1 MDDLISIG
9 TIGLIKAIATFDP
22 SKNTRLATYAARCIE
37 NEILM
42 SIRADKKMK
51 GEVSLYEPIGVDK
64 EGNDISLMDILG
76 TDPDM
81 IINEVE
87 LKIQAR
93 NLYNMMKK
101 VLKKREQVVL
111 EMRYGLFNGKNKT
124 QREIAQMLGI
134 SRSYVS
140 RIEKRAISKL
150 SK

>member
-1 MDDLISIG
+1 
-9 TIGLIKAIATFDP
+9 
-22 SKNTRLATYAARCIE
+22 
-37 NEILM
+37 M

-101 VLKKREQVVL
+101 
-111 EMRYGLFNGKNKT
+111 F
-124 QREIAQMLGI
+124 
-134 SRSYVS
+134 
-140 RIEKRAISKL
+140 
-150 SK
+150 